1 MCGRRVAT
9 GQRQRQ
15 EDEETADDIF
25 ELATAAV
32 EPAVPED
39 TVPGT
44 AWESR
49 VGGQPGTHTNTGK
62 CHEKSRATDG
72 NNFDIGNVT
81 ANFAD
86 KCLSQLISVST
97 DRMLSQLQ
105 G

>member
-32 EPAVPED
+32 EPAVPAD

-44 AWESR
+44 A
-49 VGGQPGTHTNTGK
+49 
-62 CHEKSRATDG
+62 
-72 NNFDIGNVT
+72 
-81 ANFAD
+81 
-86 KCLSQLISVST
+86 
-97 DRMLSQLQ
+97 
-105 G
+105 